1 MKALDKAEPLPKD
14 VKWTMHMA
22 DTNRDGSIQT
32 GISLKEQERGRVCV
46 IEKLRVYQLQTPT
59 HGHDHPRVHVLLTL
73 LTLITLLTLLTLLI
87 NSCYSRYSRYSR
99 YLHQPIQLTICVCV
113 CVCTHT
119 YIYNYVCVHVYS
131 HIQYLYVYAHTYTYA
146 YTHLTLLQASWF

>member
-46 IEKLRVYQLQTPT
+46 IEKLRVYQLQTPA

-113 CVCTHT
+113 CVCVHIHT
-119 YIYNYVCVHVYS
+119 YI
-131 HIQYLYVYAHTYTYA
+131 ITYVYMYTLTSNIHMYMHTH
-146 YTHLTLLQASWF
+146 THTHTHT